1 MQFEVELSEL
11 AETQYD
17 NILFYIAN
25 QLKNPQALKNV
36 MDDFD
41 CTIDKLE
48 KMADSF
54 GYCKS
59 ERLKKMGLHK
69 IRFERHRYVFVYRIN
84 KDKVIIE
91 GMYHEMQDYEKS
103 I

>member
-41 CTIDKLE
+41 CTIDKLA
-48 KMADSF
+48 KMADNF

-69 IRFERHRYVFVYRIN
+69 IKFEKHRYVFVYRMN

-91 GMYHEMQDYEKS
+91 GMYHEMQDYENS

>member
-1 MQFEVELSEL
+1 
-11 AETQYD
+11 
-17 NILFYIAN
+17 
-25 QLKNPQALKNV
+25 
-36 MDDFD
+36 
-41 CTIDKLE
+41 
-48 KMADSF
+48 MADSF

-59 ERLKKMGLHK
+59 ERLKEMGLHK

-91 GMYHEMQDYEKS
+91 GMYHEMQDYENS